1 MTKHLGKAIMNK
13 SKTRNRYLKWSSRE
27 NFLAM
32 KSAKN
37 LCNNNLIKTNKKSY
51 FQKVTQNGFANNKTF
66 WNIIKPFSTNK
77 GFLTSD
83 SISLTQ
89 ENETITDKKTITHS
103 LNTHYVNIVKK
114 TSGKASEIQG
124 NPNNKPLDMSTV
136 KSIITKYENHSSII
150 NINNKVVKCENRYNI
165 PYSITNQQDY

>member
-1 MTKHLGKAIMNK
+1 M
-13 SKTRNRYLKWSSRE
+13 
-27 NFLAM
+27 
-32 KSAKN
+32 
-37 LCNNNLIKTNKKSY
+37 
-51 FQKVTQNGFANNKTF
+51 
-66 WNIIKPFSTNK
+66 
-77 GFLTSD
+77 
-83 SISLTQ
+83 TQ

-150 NINNKVVKCENRYNI
+150 SINNKVVKCENRYNI